1 MKATKNEVYMSF
13 VRTLNVP
20 EWSLPYLLG
29 DTPWEELEDD
39 DRVNLENFRASYE
52 ILSFSGSKFFTRSV
66 AFGLACTVV
75 PAQCIPACL
84 VDLRSYAQGAG
95 RIGQDNIV
103 FPIYGGCKNYHAV
116 SAAGFRLDG
125 RMNLQSAAQ
134 TVYGHYKNALQNGT
148 VAGFMIF
155 SNGQLL
161 LTTNEAFTHNFKVI
175 VGRDPIQKLK
185 GNRDTGFHLV
195 PVSLQ
200 TACAR
205 PSRKALFA

>member
-39 DRVNLENFRASYE
+39 DRVNLENFRASY
-52 ILSFSGSKFFTRSV
+52 
-66 AFGLACTVV
+66 
-75 PAQCIPACL
+75 
-84 VDLRSYAQGAG
+84 D
-95 RIGQDNIV
+95 
-103 FPIYGGCKNYHAV
+103 AV

-205 PSRKALFA
+205 PSRKTLFA